1 MKNHMVFDKL
11 DNNYFLLVKIMVWT
25 WKRKQWPQNVCFIKI
40 MMDVS
45 NWPSCY
51 LPIRIILIMIIIIII
66 IITIMMRNKYV
77 RKNIFLTKVEHKV
90 HMDKSIISNET
101 VEINQ
106 NKKLK
111 TKQKIDRKSE

>member
-1 MKNHMVFDKL
+1 
-11 DNNYFLLVKIMVWT
+11 
-25 WKRKQWPQNVCFIKI
+25 
-40 MMDVS
+40 
-45 NWPSCY
+45 
-51 LPIRIILIMIIIIII
+51 
-66 IITIMMRNKYV
+66 MRNKYV